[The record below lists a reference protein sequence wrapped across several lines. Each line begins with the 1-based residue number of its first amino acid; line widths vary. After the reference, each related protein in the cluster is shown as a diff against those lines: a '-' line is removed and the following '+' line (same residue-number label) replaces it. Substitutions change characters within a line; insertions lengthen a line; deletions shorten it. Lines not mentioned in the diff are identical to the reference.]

1 MTDWQVTDEPTD
13 VGAVRAGG
21 GGDGVR
27 HVTADLMVTAVIATA
42 IDAAGADVALAERL
56 RAAPALKDVPVFDS
70 ADVGTDAPEAKI
82 GAVTT
87 ALGPM
92 SLRGLTGGG
101 YDARVRVRVSAIVR
115 AERDGI
121 LEGRALLGAA
131 LEALR

>member
-13 VGAVRAGG
+13 VGRVRAGG

-27 HVTADLMVTAVIATA
+27 HVTADVTVTRLIDAA
-42 IDAAGADVALAERL
+42 IDAAGADVALADRL
-56 RAAPALKDVPVFDS
+56 RAALKDVPVFDS
-70 ADVGTDAPEAKI
+70 ADPTDESESKI

-92 SLRGLTGGG
+92 NLRGLTGGG

-115 AERDGI
+115 AERSGI